1 VIIWWYAMAKA
12 FGETAVQLALD
23 DHRVDSHATVVDA
36 DELEDVPLARLRSIS
51 TVVT

>member
-1 VIIWWYAMAKA
+1 
-12 FGETAVQLALD
+12 VQLALD

-36 DELEDVPLARLRSIS
+36 DDLRTSHSPVSGSIS